1 MLFSRR
7 EFVSS
12 LMAAGISKGE
22 KPNVLL
28 IAVDDLNDW
37 VGCLGGYPGVKTPN
51 IDRIAGSG
59 VLFTRA
65 YCAAPVCNPSRA
77 SLLTGVRPST
87 SGVYENRQPFR
98 LAAATKNAVT
108 LPQLFTRKGY
118 RSTGGGKIYHGAF
131 PDPASWQDYFPSQQQ
146 NKPPDPVPANRPVN
160 GIPRAA
166 HFDWGPL
173 DIPDSDM
180 GDYKVATW
188 AAAELSRK
196 QDKPFF
202 LACGMYRP
210 HLPWYVPR
218 RYFEMYPEES
228 IKLPVVKDDDLDD
241 VPPAGRRFA
250 KPEGDH
256 KRVLEH
262 NQWRKAVQ
270 GYLASITFSDTCIG
284 RVIDGLESGPNARN
298 TIVILW
304 SDHGW
309 HLGEKL
315 HWRKFALWEEATRNV
330 LAISVPGVTKP
341 GQRCARTVSSMDI
354 FPTVASLCGL
364 KPEKEP
370 EGASLL
376 PLLKNPEAT
385 WNRPALTTYTRGNH
399 SVRSERWRYIRYAD
413 GSEEL
418 YDHNADELEWTN
430 LASKPEFAG
439 VKREL
444 AKWMPKTDAEDSPMV
459 KVSGEE

>member
-1 MLFSRR
+1 MRR
-7 EFVSS
+7 RDFMSS
-12 LMAAGISKGE
+12 MFAAAAPGSE

-37 VGCLGGYPGVKTPN
+37 VGCLGGHPDARTPN
-51 IDRIAGSG
+51 IDRIANSG

-98 LAAATKNAVT
+98 EAPGMKDAVT
-108 LPQLFTRKGY
+108 LPQLFMRQGY
-118 RSTGGGKIYHGAF
+118 RSLGGGKIYHGGY
-131 PDPASWQDYFPSQQQ
+131 PDPQSWNEYFPSQLR
-146 NKPPDPVPANRPVN
+146 NKPSDPLPAGRPIN
-160 GIPRAA
+160 GIARTN

-173 DIPDSDM
+173 DVPDSEM
-180 GDYKVATW
+180 GDYKVARW
-188 AAAELSRK
+188 AANELGRK

-218 RYFEMYPEES
+218 RYFEMFPEDK
-228 IKLPVVKDDDLDD
+228 IAMPTVKDDDLDD
-241 VPPAGRRFA
+241 VPAAGRRFA
-250 KPEGDH
+250 KPNGDH
-256 KRVLEH
+256 KNVMSH
-262 NQWRKAVQ
+262 KQWRKAVQ
-270 GYLASITFSDTCIG
+270 SYLASIAFSDTCIG
-284 RVIDGLESGPNARN
+284 QVVDSLQAGPHAKN
-298 TIVILW
+298 TIVVLW

-341 GQRCARTVSSMDI
+341 KQRCARTVSSMDI
-354 FPTVASLCGL
+354 FPTLAQLCGL
-364 KPEKEP
+364 KPDRAP
-370 EGASLL
+370 EGTSIV
-376 PLLKNPEAT
+376 PLLKNPEAK
-385 WNRPALTTYTRGNH
+385 WDRPALTTYTRGNH

-418 YDHNADELEWTN
+418 YDHSADELEWTN
-430 LASKPEFAG
+430 LASKPELAG
-439 VKREL
+439 VKRDL
-444 AKWMPKTDAEDSPMV
+444 ARWMPKVDAPDSPERP
-459 KVSGEE
+459 GAAEE